1 MRSSPGSDGLGP
13 LLLQHAVLSGRV
25 SPQGS
30 LSASF
35 TGIQAVLQIAHDIA
49 GGMGYLH
56 DRGVLHGVSGVCRGA
71 HVLPPGRTAVGLSM
85 RHLRGRFTCT
95 VAACCLGQWGVQG
108 CWGWLPSSISCQ
120 SRADTALCTCSCPRG
135 HWSCP

>member
-1 MRSSPGSDGLGP
+1 MGWAP

-85 RHLRGRFTCT
+85 RLLRGRFTCT
-95 VAACCLGQWGVQG
+95 VAACCCAHAAAPEVTGLALEQHEPAG
-108 CWGWLPSSISCQ
+108 C
-120 SRADTALCTCSCPRG
+120 
-135 HWSCP
+135 